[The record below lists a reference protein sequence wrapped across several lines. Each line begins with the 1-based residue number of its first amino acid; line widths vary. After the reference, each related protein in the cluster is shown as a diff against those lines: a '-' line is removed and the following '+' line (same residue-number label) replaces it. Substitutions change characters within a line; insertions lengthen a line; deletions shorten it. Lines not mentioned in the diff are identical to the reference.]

1 MRSTLL
7 VGFGAWAFTWG
18 AVLVNGTPARAY
30 LPAGVFAA
38 TGQTWRIVAQRSLLL

>member
-30 LPAGVFAA
+30 LSQPSAA
-38 TGQTWRIVAQRSLLL
+38 